1 MENGKFRLRLL
12 QAKKICYT
20 KAERLYGMKDTKIQW
35 HPGFV
40 AAMNL
45 ELSQNR
51 DDLIFEKEHNL
62 NTKPLEI
69 DLLIIRKDSSVH
81 IANEIGSFFR
91 GHNIIEYKSPED
103 HLDIDVF
110 YKVGAYASLYKSYGK
125 ILDERKADDITV
137 SIVRE
142 RKPEGLFKYF
152 KEHGYCVSNPEEGIY
167 YVEGKILFP
176 TQIIVTKELDI
187 EKHTW
192 LRVLSG
198 NVEEKDVVRLLDRIK
213 ALTEKDDKDMADS
226 VLWVMMEANQQ
237 IVEEWKGDADM
248 FDALMEI
255 VEPQVK
261 LREEKVRK
269 EGIQGTVDVLKELG
283 HGESEI
289 KTVIIKKYGLSTDE
303 AAEYL

>member
-1 MENGKFRLRLL
+1 M
-12 QAKKICYT
+12 CYT
-20 KAERLYGMKDTKIQW
+20 KRERLYDIKDTKIQW

-45 ELSQNR
+45 ELCQNR

-62 NTKPLEI
+62 NTKPLVI

-125 ILDERKADDITV
+125 TLDERKADDITV

-142 RKPEGLFKYF
+142 TKPEGLFRYF
-152 KEHGYCVSNPEEGIY
+152 KEHGYRVLNPEGGIY
-167 YVEGKILFP
+167 YVEGEVLFP

-192 LRVLSG
+192 LRVLSE

-213 ALTEKDDKDMADS
+213 GLTKKDDKDMADS

-255 VEPQVK
+255 VEPQVR

-289 KTVIIKKYGLSTDE
+289 KAVIIKKYGLSADE
-303 AAEYL
+303 AGEYFEKYLAQS

>member
-1 MENGKFRLRLL
+1 
-12 QAKKICYT
+12 
-20 KAERLYGMKDTKIQW
+20 MKETKIQW

-45 ELSQNR
+45 EFRQNR
-51 DDLIFEKEHNL
+51 NDLVFEKEHNL

-69 DLLIIRKDSSVH
+69 DLLIIKKDASAH
-81 IANEIGSFFR
+81 IVNEIGSFFR

-110 YKVGAYASLYKSYGK
+110 YKVEAYACLYKSYGK
-125 ILDERKADDITV
+125 TLDERKADDITV
-137 SIVRE
+137 SLVRE
-142 RKPEGLFKYF
+142 IKPEGLFRYF
-152 KEHGYCVSNPEEGIY
+152 KEHGYHVENSESGIY
-167 YVEGKILFP
+167 YVEGKVLFP
-176 TQIIVTKELDI
+176 TQIIVTKELNQ

-192 LRVLSG
+192 LRVLSE
-198 NVEEKDVVRLLDRIK
+198 NVEERDAIRLLDKIK
-213 ALTEKDDKDMADS
+213 VLTEKDDKDMADS

-237 IVEEWKGDADM
+237 MVEEWKGDADM

-269 EGIQGTVDVLKELG
+269 EGIRGTVDVLKELG
-283 HGESEI
+283 HGEAEI
-289 KTVIIKKYGLSTDE
+289 KTVIIKKYGLSADE
-303 AAEYL
+303 AGEYF

>member
-1 MENGKFRLRLL
+1 
-12 QAKKICYT
+12 
-20 KAERLYGMKDTKIQW
+20 MKDKKIQW

-45 ELSQNR
+45 ELRQNR

-125 ILDERKADDITV
+125 TLDERKADDITV

-142 RKPEGLFKYF
+142 IKPEGLFRYF
-152 KEHGYCVSNPEEGIY
+152 KEYGYHVSNLERGIY
-167 YVEGKILFP
+167 YVEGSVLFP
-176 TQIIVTKELDI
+176 TQIIVTRELDQ

-192 LRVLSG
+192 LRVLSE
-198 NVEEKDVVRLLDRIK
+198 NVEKKDVVKFLDRIK
-213 ALTEKDDKDMADS
+213 TLTEKDDKDMADS

-237 IVEEWKGDADM
+237 MVEDWKGDADM
-248 FDALMEI
+248 FDALMEV
-255 VEPQVK
+255 VEPQVR

-289 KTVIIKKYGLSTDE
+289 KTVIIKKYGLSADE
-303 AAEYL
+303 AGEYF

>member
-1 MENGKFRLRLL
+1 
-12 QAKKICYT
+12 
-20 KAERLYGMKDTKIQW
+20 MKDTKIQW

-45 ELSQNR
+45 ELRQNR

-125 ILDERKADDITV
+125 TLDERKADDITV

-142 RKPEGLFKYF
+142 IKPEGLFRYF
-152 KEHGYCVSNPEEGIY
+152 KEYGYHVSNLERGIY
-167 YVEGKILFP
+167 YVEGSVLFP
-176 TQIIVTKELDI
+176 TQIIVTRELDQ

-192 LRVLSG
+192 LRVLSE
-198 NVEEKDVVRLLDRIK
+198 NVEKKDVVKFLDRIK
-213 ALTEKDDKDMADS
+213 TLTEKDDKDMADS

-237 IVEEWKGDADM
+237 MVEDWKGDADM
-248 FDALMEI
+248 FDALMEV
-255 VEPQVK
+255 VEPQVR

-289 KTVIIKKYGLSTDE
+289 KTVIIKKYGLSADE
-303 AAEYL
+303 AGEYF

>member
-1 MENGKFRLRLL
+1 M
-12 QAKKICYT
+12 C
-20 KAERLYGMKDTKIQW
+20 
-35 HPGFV
+35 
-40 AAMNL
+40 
-45 ELSQNR
+45 QNR
-51 DDLIFEKEHNL
+51 DELIFEKEHNL
-62 NTKPLEI
+62 NTKPLVI

-125 ILDERKADDITV
+125 TLDERKADDITV

-142 RKPEGLFKYF
+142 TKPEGLFRYF
-152 KEHGYCVSNPEEGIY
+152 KEHGYRVLNPEGGIY
-167 YVEGKILFP
+167 YVEGEVLFP

-192 LRVLSG
+192 LRVLSE
-198 NVEEKDVVRLLDRIK
+198 NVEEKDVIRLLDRIK
-213 ALTEKDDKDMADS
+213 GLTKKDDKDMADS

-255 VEPQVK
+255 VEPQVR

-289 KTVIIKKYGLSTDE
+289 KAVIIKKYGLSADE
-303 AAEYL
+303 AGEYFEKYLAQS

>member
-1 MENGKFRLRLL
+1 
-12 QAKKICYT
+12 
-20 KAERLYGMKDTKIQW
+20 MKDMKIQW

-45 ELSQNR
+45 ELRQNR
-51 DDLIFEKEHNL
+51 DDLVFEKEHNL

-81 IANEIGSFFR
+81 ISNEIGSFFR
-91 GHNIIEYKSPED
+91 GHNIIEYKSPKD

-125 ILDERKADDITV
+125 TLDERKANDITV

-142 RKPEGLFKYF
+142 IKPEGLFRYF
-152 KEHGYCVSNPEEGIY
+152 KEHGCCILSSECGIY
-167 YVEGKILFP
+167 YIEGEVLFP

-192 LRVLSG
+192 FRVLSE

-213 ALTEKDDKDMADS
+213 NLTEKDDKDMADS
-226 VLWVMMEANQQ
+226 VLWVMVEANQQ

-255 VEPQVK
+255 VEPQVR

-269 EGIQGTVDVLKELG
+269 EGIRGTVDVLKELG

-289 KTVIIKKYGLSTDE
+289 KTVIIKKYGLSADE
-303 AAEYL
+303 TREYF

>member
-1 MENGKFRLRLL
+1 
-12 QAKKICYT
+12 
-20 KAERLYGMKDTKIQW
+20 MKETKIQW

-45 ELSQNR
+45 EFRQNR
-51 DDLIFEKEHNL
+51 NDLVFEKEHNL

-69 DLLIIRKDSSVH
+69 DLLIIKKDASAH
-81 IANEIGSFFR
+81 IVNEIGSFFR

-110 YKVGAYASLYKSYGK
+110 YKVEAYACLYKSYGK
-125 ILDERKADDITV
+125 TLDERKADDITV
-137 SIVRE
+137 SLVRDI
-142 RKPEGLFKYF
+142 KPEGLFRYF
-152 KEHGYCVSNPEEGIY
+152 KEHGYHVANSESGIY
-167 YVEGKILFP
+167 YVEGKVLFP
-176 TQIIVTKELDI
+176 TQIIVTKELNQ

-192 LRVLSG
+192 LRVLSE
-198 NVEEKDVVRLLDRIK
+198 NVEERDAIRLLDKIK
-213 ALTEKDDKDMADS
+213 VLTEKDDKDMADS

-237 IVEEWKGDADM
+237 MVEEWKGDADM

-269 EGIQGTVDVLKELG
+269 EGIRGTVDVLKELG
-283 HGESEI
+283 HGEAEI
-289 KTVIIKKYGLSTDE
+289 KTVIIKKYGLSADE
-303 AAEYL
+303 AGEYF